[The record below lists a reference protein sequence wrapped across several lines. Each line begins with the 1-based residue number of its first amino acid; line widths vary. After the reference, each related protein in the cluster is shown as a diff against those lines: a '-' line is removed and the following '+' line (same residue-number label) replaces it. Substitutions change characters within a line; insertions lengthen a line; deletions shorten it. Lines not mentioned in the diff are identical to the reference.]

1 MKLHAIIANIDQGAL
16 ALPQFQRGYVWN
28 RAQVRGLMESLY
40 RGHPVGSLLTWLTG
54 TDDAEYKG
62 DTSPTPGSVQLLLD
76 GQQRMTTLYGLI
88 KGTPPPFFEG
98 NAQAFTDLR
107 FHLEEETFEF
117 WQPIKMKED
126 PFWLDVHQLFAQGAA
141 TSIGGLYKTHAGDPR
156 MDAWIDRIGRIV
168 AVRDRDFH
176 IEQVAGADKTVDV
189 VVDIFNRVNSGGTK
203 LSKGDL
209 ALAKICAQ
217 WPEARH
223 EMHKVLE
230 EWAGRG
236 FGGFSVDWLLRA
248 ITGVLTEQSR
258 FEALVDVTSDQFRE
272 GLKRA
277 KRALET
283 VLNALQ
289 SRLGIND
296 GSVLPSAP
304 ALIALARFADLNH
317 NTLGDHVQ
325 RDRLLYWYM
334 HAAMWGRYTGPVQT
348 VLRQDLKAV
357 GDGTEDPTDE
367 LLAHIKRQRGDLL
380 VRPGDFVGWGR
391 GTRFYPI
398 LYVLTRVTD
407 TCDWGTGQVLSKAA
421 LGSHTDLEVHHIF
434 PKSLLYGA
442 EYSRPEVNAIAN
454 FTFLTKQTNLEVS
467 NRPTAEYLPE
477 YMAKHPGVVE
487 GHWIPMDPE
496 LWSIDRYLDFLT
508 ARRELLAAALNT
520 FLAELDAGHVPDTN
534 LAPLAVA
541 ADGGAKDEAQVI
553 AELQAWL
560 SENGFHPGKV
570 DVEIPASGD
579 HASAVLDI
587 AWPSGVQPELTEPAA
602 LLIDEPAEVQNAAT
616 AYGYRTFV
624 SAQSFKDY
632 CQSLLLTVGAS
643 AGSVD
648 ESAEARQASE

>member
-1 MKLHAIIANIDQGAL
+1 MKLDAIIANIDHGAL

-40 RGHPVGSLLTWLTG
+40 RGHPVGSLLTWLTS
-54 TDDAEYKG
+54 TDAAEYKG
-62 DTSPTPGSVQLLLD
+62 DTAPTPGSVQLLLD

-126 PFWLDVHQLFAQGAA
+126 PFWLDVHHLFAQGAA
-141 TSIGGLYKTHAGDPR
+141 ASIGELYKTHAGDPR
-156 MDAWIDRIGRIV
+156 MDGWIDRIGRIV
-168 AVRDRDFH
+168 SISDRDFH

-209 ALAKICAQ
+209 ALAKICAE
-217 WPEARH
+217 WPEARL

-236 FGGFSVDWLLRA
+236 FGSFSVDWLLRA

-258 FEALVDVTSDQFRE
+258 FEALADVTVDQFRD

-277 KRALET
+277 KRGLET

-317 NTLGDHVQ
+317 NTLGNHVQ

-334 HAAMWGRYTGPVQT
+334 HAAMWGRYTGPVET

-357 GDGTEDPTDE
+357 GDGTKDPTDE

-391 GTRFYPI
+391 GARFYPI

-407 TCDWGTGQVLSKAA
+407 TRDWGTGEVLSKAA

-434 PKSLLYGA
+434 PKSLLYDA
-442 EYSRPEVNAIAN
+442 EYSRPEVNAVAN

-477 YMAKHPGVVE
+477 YMAKHPGAVE
-487 GHWIPMDPE
+487 GHWIPMDQD

-508 ARRELLAAALNT
+508 ARRELLAAALNA
-520 FLAELDAGHVPDTN
+520 FLTELDAGHVPDAT
-534 LAPLAVA
+534 LAPVA
-541 ADGGAKDEAQVI
+541 IASNGGAKDEAEVI
-553 AELQAWL
+553 ADLQGWL
-560 SENGFHPGKV
+560 TENLFHPGKV

-587 AWPSGVQPELTEPAA
+587 AWPSGVQPELTEPVA
-602 LLIDEPAEVQNAAT
+602 LLIDEPVEVWNAAT
-616 AYGYRTFV
+616 AYGYRIFI
-624 SAQSFKDY
+624 SGEAFRDY
-632 CQSLLLTVGAS
+632 CQALLLTAGAS

-648 ESAEARQASE
+648 ESAEARQTP